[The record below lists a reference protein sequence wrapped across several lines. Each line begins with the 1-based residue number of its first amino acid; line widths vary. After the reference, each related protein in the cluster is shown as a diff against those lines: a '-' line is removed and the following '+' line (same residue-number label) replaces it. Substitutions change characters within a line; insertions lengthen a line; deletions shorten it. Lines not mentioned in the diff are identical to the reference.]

1 MFCFVFH
8 KIVRNGADWSV
19 FINTGN
25 EFDGSDSGARPDEA
39 VSWGK
44 IRLGVEGVKVYSE
57 ATLVFPIIVA
67 MTFAKYKKEQ
77 DEKKQKK

>member
-1 MFCFVFH
+1 MERYVSHVYLVCPCVSVCVMCFCSCVDSIFTPVQ
-8 KIVRNGADWSV
+8 DWSV

-44 IRLGVEGVKVYSE
+44 IRLGVEGVKV
-57 ATLVFPIIVA
+57 
-67 MTFAKYKKEQ
+67 
-77 DEKKQKK
+77 